1 MEGKYM
7 MIFGV
12 IIFITQILVGSIL
25 TLDNVSIDYIIQFQ
39 LIAMILLLITMF
51 ILCEQKLKEFEN
63 RG

>member
-1 MEGKYM
+1 M

-12 IIFITQILVGSIL
+12 VIFITQILVGSIL